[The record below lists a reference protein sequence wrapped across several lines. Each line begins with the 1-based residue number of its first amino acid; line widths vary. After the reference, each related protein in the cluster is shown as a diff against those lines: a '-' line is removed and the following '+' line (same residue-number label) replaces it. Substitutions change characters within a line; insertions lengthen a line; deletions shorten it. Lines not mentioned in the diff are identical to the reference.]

1 MSVNRLVRGL
11 QRFED
16 GLLVSILLSM
26 LSLAFAQ
33 IVMRNLFNSGMVWSE
48 PLIKILVLWTALL
61 GAMVATR
68 NHNHINIDILSR
80 FLPPRLHT
88 AQQRLIHAISGIVCM
103 LLAWES
109 LRFVVLE
116 WEEENIAFASVP
128 AWIPELIL
136 PIGFF
141 SMAMRYLLHSL
152 HPHKRPVT

>member
-1 MSVNRLVRGL
+1 MRVKQLVRQL

-16 GLLVSILLSM
+16 GLLVAILLSM

-33 IVMRNLFNSGMVWSE
+33 IIMRNLFNSGMVWSE
-48 PLIKILVLWTALL
+48 PLIKILVLWIALL

-68 NHNHINIDILSR
+68 KHSHINIDVLSK
-80 FLPPRLHT
+80 FLPPHLHT
-88 AQQRLIHAISGIVCM
+88 LQQRLIHIISSVVCIF
-103 LLAWES
+103 LAWES

-116 WEEENIAFASVP
+116 WEENNIAFASVP

-141 SMAMRYLLHSL
+141 SMGLRYLLHSL
-152 HPHKRPVT
+152 QPHKRPE

>member
-1 MSVNRLVRGL
+1 VSVSRLVRVL

-16 GLLVSILLSM
+16 GLLVSILLSL

-48 PLIKILVLWTALL
+48 PLIKILVLWIALL

-68 NHNHINIDILSR
+68 NHNHINIDVLSR

-88 AQQRLIHAISGIVCM
+88 LQQRLIHSISGIVCM

-109 LRFVVLE
+109 LRFVILE
-116 WEEENIAFASVP
+116 WEEENIAFASIP

-141 SMAMRYLLHSL
+141 SMALRYMLHSL
-152 HPHKRPVT
+152 NPHKRPVT